1 LRGVSKVE
9 ENFRGDRPIVPINR
23 YDPRD
28 YAPALDF
35 GRMDEDYR
43 EALEVAICTLL
54 DHDGGRLIIT
64 GDSQTGKTFF
74 GAQIL
79 YSAEQFLGNYGLGDF
94 FPLRITQSD
103 YNEIAPYTDSIGDY
117 LHRVA
122 SELNI
127 DISELCIF
135 TDNPQVAGRI
145 AESGVGVKMV
155 FEAPHPMYQ
164 SMMNAQ
170 NSGATSVWSGWSV
183 IDISGVFLR
192 RRAIVDMVYAAQA
205 DRLADGSSVP
215 LKKKHIIAIVNQL
228 LEICDAMRHEE
239 GEPKNPYLV
248 VAPSHVA
255 MLTRRLIQLVSIEFK
270 DAQDVSPEDL
280 KKAIAKVFEHLEPL
294 IERVHQ
300 QAHSIAND
308 LEDDGPTMISVAAG
322 SPEEA
327 RAALEAMGLQLSEE
341 QEDDLFEDFVKERSD
356 SKKSTFR
363 GKFRSIGTLEKS
375 LKKTIIGQDRAI
387 NKVVDA
393 LAIPAAGMHSPKK
406 PLRTMLFLGPT
417 GVGKTELSLQLAENL
432 YTDPLNVI
440 RLDMSEFSTE
450 GATTSLFGSTPGYI
464 GYSEDGGMLTRE
476 VAKNPHSLIIL
487 DEIEKAKPS
496 TWDAFL
502 QVLDAGRMTTGS
514 GKVVDFSNCVIV
526 MTSNLGTEE
535 MSARGIGFGE
545 LGETTKSP
553 EQLERIAKTALKK
566 YFRIEFLNRIDEI
579 VVFDQLGS
587 DSARKIVEKELRE
600 VSKLI
605 GDRGHSLAKSSTDIL
620 DSILKSSD
628 FDQFGAREIQRTV
641 QRKVSMPLAR
651 LVLDAGK
658 KPKKFKLQKSE
669 DSTFSVTEA

>member
-9 ENFRGDRPIVPINR
+9 ENFQGDRPSVPINR
-23 YDPRD
+23 YDPTE

-35 GRMDEDYR
+35 NNIPENYR
-43 EALEVAICTLL
+43 NGLEVAICSLL
-54 DHDGGRLIIT
+54 DRDGGKIVLT
-64 GDSQTGKTFF
+64 GDSQSGKTFF
-74 GAQIL
+74 GAQMI
-79 YSAEQFLGNYGLGDF
+79 YSAERFLENYGLGDF
-94 FPLRITQSD
+94 FPLRMTQSD

-117 LHRVA
+117 LNKVA
-122 SELNI
+122 DELGL
-127 DISELCIF
+127 DISEICVF
-135 TDNPQVAGRI
+135 TDHTSVAGRV
-145 AESGVGVKMV
+145 AESGIGVKLV
-155 FEAPHPMYQ
+155 LEAPEPMYVA
-164 SMMNAQ
+164 MMNAQ

-183 IDISGVFLR
+183 IDVSDIYLR
-192 RRAIVDMVYAAQA
+192 RRAIADMVFEAQYE
-205 DRLADGSSVP
+205 RLSELHSVP
-215 LKKKHIIAIVNQL
+215 LKKKYIISIVKQL
-228 LEICDAMRHEE
+228 LSICPAMRAEE
-239 GEPKNPYLV
+239 GDPNNPYLV
-248 VAPSHVA
+248 VSPSHVA
-255 MLTRRLIQLVSIEFK
+255 MLTRRFIQLVSIEYK
-270 DAQDVSPEDL
+270 DERTLSVAEV
-280 KKAIAKVFEHLEPL
+280 KKAIEKVFDQLDPL
-294 IERVHQ
+294 IERVHN
-300 QAHSIAND
+300 QAHAINGPES
-308 LEDDGPTMISVAAG
+308 DGATVISVSG
-322 SPEEA
+322 NPEDA
-327 RAALEAMGLQLSEE
+327 RAAMEAMGLQLFD
-341 QEDDLFEDFVKERSD
+341 EDDDDAFGDFVRERAEE
-356 SKKSTFR
+356 KSTSSDFR
-363 GKFRSIGTLEKS
+363 GKFRSMGTLEKS
-375 LKKTIIGQDRAI
+375 LRKNIIGQDRAI

-393 LAIPAAGMHSPKK
+393 LAIPAAGMHSTKK

-545 LGETTKSP
+545 LGESSKTP

-587 DSARKIVEKELRE
+587 DSARKIVEKEIRE

-605 GDRGHSLAKSSTDIL
+605 EERGHTLARTSSDIL

-651 LVLDAGK
+651 LVLSAGK
-658 KPKKFKLQKSE
+658 KPKKFKLEKSDE
-669 DSTFSVTEA
+669 SNFSVTEA